1 MTTTHSTPRDGS
13 STASLDP
20 VVAPV
25 APTSG
30 RLQPLGLDEV
40 EMTDGFWAERQRA
53 NHDGTLPHIEH
64 WLEREGWLRNFDLAA
79 TGDLMGNRR
88 GREFSDSEIYKY
100 LEALAWE
107 IGRSDDDDL
116 EQRFRRIVDRVAKA
130 QEPDGYIQTNFGRP
144 GQQPRWSDLEWGHE
158 LYCMGH
164 LFQAAVARARTRPG
178 ASDGLLEIA
187 TRAADL
193 VVNEFGEGARE
204 TVCGHAEI
212 EPALAELGR
221 VTGDQ
226 RYIEQARLFVER
238 RGHHVLKD
246 IEWGRAYF
254 QDDVPIRDAAALRGH
269 AVRANYLS
277 AGAVDVAVETG
288 DEGLLEALAGQ
299 WSHTVDRRTYVTG
312 GQGSHHQDEAFGEDY
327 VLPADRAYSETC
339 AGIGS
344 IMFSWRLLLAR
355 GDEQYAD
362 LIERT
367 LFNVVA
373 TSPSADGTSFFYTNT
388 LHRREPGTE
397 ASLDE
402 ASPRAASSLRAPW
415 FEVSCCPPN
424 VARTMA
430 SLSALVAT
438 RDESGLQ
445 LHQFASS
452 RIRTHLL
459 DGGAVGL
466 DVETDY
472 PTSGV
477 VRVVVTEAPD
487 RVWTLRLRVPSW
499 AQGATLQVISG
510 GIPTDSPERVEPG
523 LASIARRFEAGDV
536 IELVLPVQPHVTAP
550 DSRIDAV
557 RGTVAVE
564 RGPQVLCVE
573 SVDLPDGFDDLS
585 EVRVIRGSEPSER
598 DGRVVIAGTVVS
610 NAPDG
615 WPYGRQGAQVGGSSE
630 LDIPLVPYSTWG
642 NRGPSAMRVWIP
654 VSDD

>member
-13 STASLDP
+13 STAAIVP
-20 VVAPV
+20 AVTPV
-25 APTSG
+25 APTRG

-40 EMTDGFWAERQRA
+40 EITDGFWAERQRA

-64 WLEREGWLRNFDLAA
+64 WLEREGWLRNFDLAGS
-79 TGDLMGNRR
+79 GDLVGHRR

-116 EQRFRRIVDRVAKA
+116 EQRFRRIVQRVANA

-178 ASDGLLEIA
+178 ADDGLLEIA

-193 VVNEFGEGARE
+193 VVSEFGEGARE

-254 QDDVPIRDAAALRGH
+254 QDDVPIREAVALRGH

-288 DEGLLEALAGQ
+288 DEGLLEALASQ

-312 GQGSHHQDEAFGEDY
+312 GQGSHHQDEAFGDDY

-339 AGIGS
+339 AGVGS

-397 ASLDE
+397 ASLEE

-466 DVETDY
+466 DVQTEY
-472 PTSGV
+472 PASGV
-477 VRVVVTEAPD
+477 VRVIVTEAPD
-487 RVWTLRLRVPSW
+487 EEWTLGLRVPSW
-499 AQGATLQVISG
+499 ARGATLQISSTG
-510 GIPTDSPERVEPG
+510 APVNGPEPVKPG
-523 LASIARRFEAGDV
+523 LASVRRRFEAGDV
-536 IELVLPVQPHVTAP
+536 VELVLPVYPQVTAP
-550 DSRIDAV
+550 DPRIDAV

-573 SVDLPDGFDDLS
+573 SVDLPDGVNDLS
-585 EVRVIRGSEPSER
+585 EVRLIRGSEPREQ
-598 DGRVVIAGTVVS
+598 DGQVVIAGTAVS

-615 WPYGRQGAQVGGSSE
+615 WPYGERAAESTGGPE